1 MLGRVTERERE
12 TNGKGERVVRQGENT
27 LGAFVLSSPCSACEV
42 CGESLD
48 DDALS
53 IDDPLLSRCRSS
65 VCHKIPAITDYGF
78 LTTCYRRYNFTKTKR
93 EKKQGFEKSLL

>member
-1 MLGRVTERERE
+1 MSLDQ

-27 LGAFVLSSPCSACEV
+27 LGVFVLSSPCSACEV

-53 IDDPLLSRCRSS
+53 I
-65 VCHKIPAITDYGF
+65 F
-78 LTTCYRRYNFTKTKR
+78 YRDADRQSAT
-93 EKKQGFEKSLL
+93 KSLL

>member
-27 LGAFVLSSPCSACEV
+27 LGVFVLSSPCSACEV

-48 DDALS
+48 DDAL
-53 IDDPLLSRCRSS
+53 
-65 VCHKIPAITDYGF
+65 
-78 LTTCYRRYNFTKTKR
+78 LTHFYRDADRQSAT
-93 EKKQGFEKSLL
+93 KSLLKPITAS

>member
-1 MLGRVTERERE
+1 MMRGRGEECVAREGDRKRDG
-12 TNGKGERVVRQGENT
+12 NKWKGRERVVRQGANT

-53 IDDPLLSRCRSS
+53 IDDPLFSRCRSS
-65 VCHKIPAITDYGF
+65 VCHEIPAITD
-78 LTTCYRRYNFTKTKR
+78 
-93 EKKQGFEKSLL
+93 